1 MQEHPS
7 SPNRDDNPGTEQRLE
22 DAEMAMKAQLMRG
35 YEDVLAGR
43 VSPAAEAM
51 AAIRARHGWNDSR
64 SQKEASSKRR
74 S

>member
-7 SPNRDDNPGTEQRLE
+7 SRKRDDNPDAEQRLQ

-51 AAIRARHGWNDSR
+51 AAIRVRHGWNDSR
-64 SQKEASSKRR
+64 NQ
-74 S
+74 